1 MICIG
6 VNITSWLVVLPL
18 SLAALVSDARVDTQ
32 KMVLRHASEAEVNVA
47 ERHPSEGHV
56 LDVVEGTRER
66 FDQSRSLIAGLPV
79 NAALARLAEEFVGRP
94 YVAMSLD
101 GTDPEPLRLD
111 LNRFDCM
118 LFIEQ
123 LLAVALSESLDQ
135 FADRTRTLRYRDGD
149 VSYCKRQHYFHDWV
163 QSAQSQNVLMSGN
176 DWPGEITRSLP
187 LNFMSTNR
195 KLYRP
200 LQSQDR
206 FDCIRQ
212 REDGR
217 LVVQRYVPLDA
228 IEVML
233 PGVQSGDLFAIAT
246 DVQGLDVS
254 HTGILVR
261 EGSRVD
267 AIHAAPG
274 RGVIRSRSFGR
285 YLRSIPDAIGAVIVR
300 PVDPKNMS
308 QEQPGI

>member
-1 MICIG
+1 MG
-6 VNITSWLVVLPL
+6 LKITFWLVVIPL
-18 SLAALVSDARVDTQ
+18 SVAALVSDDRVDAQ
-32 KMVLRHASEAEVNVA
+32 KTGSIPGPEEKANLA
-47 ERHPSEGHV
+47 ERLPSEGHV

-66 FDQSRSLIAGLPV
+66 FDQSRSLIAGLTV
-79 NAALARLAEEFVGRP
+79 NDALARLAETFVGRP

-123 LLAVALSESLDQ
+123 LLALVLSESFDQ

-163 QSAQSQNVLMSGN
+163 QSAQRQNVLMSGI

-200 LQSQDR
+200 LQSQVR

-228 IEVML
+228 IEMML
-233 PGVQSGDLFAIAT
+233 PSVQSGDLFAIAT

-274 RGVIRSRSFGR
+274 RGVMRSRSFGR

-300 PVDPKNMS
+300 PVDPKNMT